1 MSGCDLGLDV
11 RHFGVFFGKRKG
23 LTTNPA
29 TRPFWVVVGSGIDI
43 KVVDLTIADEMTY
56 KALNDGLETY
66 GQERVKK
73 GIKNLKY

>member
-1 MSGCDLGLDV
+1 M
-11 RHFGVFFGKRKG
+11 
-23 LTTNPA
+23 TTNLA
-29 TRPFWVVVGSGIDI
+29 TRPFLAVVGSGIDI

-56 KALNDGLETY
+56 KDLNDGLETY

>member
-1 MSGCDLGLDV
+1 M
-11 RHFGVFFGKRKG
+11 
-23 LTTNPA
+23 TTNLA